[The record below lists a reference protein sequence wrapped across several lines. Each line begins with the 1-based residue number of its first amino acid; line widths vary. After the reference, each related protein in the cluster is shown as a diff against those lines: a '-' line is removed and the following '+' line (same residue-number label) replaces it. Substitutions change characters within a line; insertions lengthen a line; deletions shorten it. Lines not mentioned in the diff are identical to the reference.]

1 MRKLLIGA
9 ALCALFAAPALA
21 GEPAKVA
28 AQPITLSL
36 AQMDKVTSGA
46 AAAAAGTG
54 TVAVAA
60 ATDSPTV
67 SALLFNVGDNFVN
80 NDGPGAIAFTK

>member
-1 MRKLLIGA
+1 MESFRELTDTELDAVSG
-9 ALCALFAAPALA
+9 
-21 GEPAKVA
+21 
-28 AQPITLSL
+28 
-36 AQMDKVTSGA
+36 GA

-60 ATDSPTV
+60 ATNSPTV
-67 SALLFNVGDNFVN
+67 SALLFNVGGDFVN

>member
-1 MRKLLIGA
+1 MEYLRELTDTELDAVSG
-9 ALCALFAAPALA
+9 
-21 GEPAKVA
+21 
-28 AQPITLSL
+28 
-36 AQMDKVTSGA
+36 GA

-67 SALLFNVGDNFVN
+67 SALLFNVGSDVVN

>member
-1 MRKLLIGA
+1 VPTEQAIRIHRRE
-9 ALCALFAAPALA
+9 CAMEFPR
-21 GEPAKVA
+21 E
-28 AQPITLSL
+28 LSDTEL
-36 AQMDKVTSGA
+36 DAVSGGA

-60 ATDSPTV
+60 ATDSATV
-67 SALLFNVGDNFVN
+67 SALLFNVGTDFVN

>member
-1 MRKLLIGA
+1 MEFLRELTDTELDAVSG
-9 ALCALFAAPALA
+9 
-21 GEPAKVA
+21 
-28 AQPITLSL
+28 
-36 AQMDKVTSGA
+36 GA

-60 ATDSPTV
+60 ATDSPTI
-67 SALLFNVGDNFVN
+67 SALFFNVGGDVVN

>member
-1 MRKLLIGA
+1 MRYKLLSA
-9 ALCALFAAPALA
+9 VSALA
-21 GEPAKVA
+21 MAMAIGGAQA
-28 AQPITLSL
+28 AEVLTADQLDTVW
-36 AQMDKVTSGA
+36 AGA

-60 ATDSPTV
+60 ATNSATV
-67 SALLFNVGDNFVN
+67 SALLFNVGGDVVN

>member
-1 MRKLLIGA
+1 MR
-9 ALCALFAAPALA
+9 
-21 GEPAKVA
+21 
-28 AQPITLSL
+28 TLRELTDTELDAVSG
-36 AQMDKVTSGA
+36 GA

-67 SALLFNVGDNFVN
+67 SALLFNVDADFVN